1 MYETGRCCSWLSEAY
16 GCHPAYVCRCCGV
29 AEAEPN
35 EFDSHGATVV
45 PDTTRDRVRKDWLF
59 VHGES
64 QWKK

>member
-1 MYETGRCCSWLSEAY
+1 MVIRGLWLSPRI
-16 GCHPAYVCRCCGV
+16 CLPMLWCN
-29 AEAEPN
+29 EAEPN

-45 PDTTRDRVRKDWLF
+45 PDTTRDRVRKDRLF